1 MFHRRHRSTSFAVIY
16 PSAREIAARLKG
28 ETRPDGS
35 GNYSCRCP
43 GPMHNNGDANPSL
56 SVKDGSNGRP
66 LLFCHA
72 GCDFRDIVAA
82 LERQGILPRGRGQ

>member
-1 MFHRRHRSTSFAVIY
+1 MFRRRYHSPFFTADY
-16 PSAREIAARLKG
+16 PSAREIAVRLKG

-43 GPMHNNGDANPSL
+43 GPLHRNGDANPSL
-56 SVKDGSNGRP
+56 SVKDGANDRP

-72 GCDFRDIVAA
+72 GCDYRDIVAA
-82 LERQGILPRGRGQ
+82 LERKGILPRRAR

>member
-1 MFHRRHRSTSFAVIY
+1 MFRRHCRPTSFAVTY

-28 ETRPDGS
+28 GTRSDGS
-35 GNYSCRCP
+35 GNYACHCP
-43 GPMHNNGDANPSL
+43 GPSHRNGDRTPSL
-56 SVKDGSNGRP
+56 SVKDGANGRP

-82 LERQGILPRGRGQ
+82 LERIGVLPKTH

>member
-1 MFHRRHRSTSFAVIY
+1 MFRRNYRSPSFTADY

-35 GNYSCRCP
+35 GNYSLP
-43 GPMHNNGDANPSL
+43 LP
-56 SVKDGSNGRP
+56 RP
-66 LLFCHA
+66 HAQERRRQSFAQRQGWRERATAPLCHA

-82 LERQGILPRGRGQ
+82 LKRQGILPRRGQ

>member
-1 MFHRRHRSTSFAVIY
+1 MFRRHCRPASFTVTY
-16 PSAREIAARLKG
+16 PSAREIAVRLKG

-35 GNYSCRCP
+35 GNYACHCP
-43 GPMHNNGDANPSL
+43 GPLHRNGDRTPSL
-56 SVKDGSNGRP
+56 SVKDGAHGRP

-82 LERQGILPRGRGQ
+82 LERMAVLPRTR